1 METTDNIICHEKFIL
16 QNYFSTMSIE
26 RKRKAEKQ
34 YTKISIE
41 DCRIMGDFIYLFVCV
56 FFMFCRMYKNNF

>member
-1 METTDNIICHEKFIL
+1 
-16 QNYFSTMSIE
+16 MSIE